1 MSDQSIIVRGNGTI
15 FLGGPPLVKAA
26 TGEVVSAQDLGGA
39 DVHSRLSGVTDY
51 TAESEAE
58 ACEIARDIVKY
69 LNLNPEPLSLGRME
83 GEDPL
88 YDCSELAGILPR
100 DAKRSFDVRE
110 VIARIVDGSRF
121 LEFKKEFGATMVTG
135 FASLFGI
142 PIGIVANNGIL
153 FSESTLKAV
162 HFIEE
167 CSQRKLPL
175 VFLQNITG
183 FMVGSE
189 YERQGIAKHG
199 AKLVTAVSTT
209 RCPKLTLIL
218 GGSYG
223 AGNYGMAGRA
233 FSPRFLYMLPNSR
246 ISVMG
251 GMQAATVLSTVKREG
266 IERKGRVGRRNS
278 AVGGKWS
285 AEEEEAFKK
294 PILEKYEREGS
305 YLYST
310 ARLWDDGVI
319 CYKDTR
325 KVLGLSLYSCLQQ
338 GEIEDT
344 MCGLFRMFPVSH
356 NKQTID

>member
-1 MSDQSIIVRGNGTI
+1 M
-15 FLGGPPLVKAA
+15 KAA

-51 TAESEAE
+51 TAENEAE

-69 LNLNPEPLSLGRME
+69 LNLKEERQELTRMKGEEPLF
-83 GEDPL
+83 
-88 YDCSELAGILPR
+88 DCSEIAGIIPS
-100 DAKRSFDVRE
+100 DAKKSFDVRE

-121 LEFKKEFGATMVTG
+121 FEFKKEYGTTMVTG

-142 PIGIVANNGIL
+142 PVGIVANNGIL

-162 HFIEE
+162 HFIEV

-175 VFLQNITG
+175 LFLQNITG

-209 RCPKLTLIL
+209 QCPKITLII

-251 GMQAATVLSTVKREG
+251 GMQAATVLSTVKRDG
-266 IERKGRVGRRNS
+266 IEKKGCFVG
-278 AVGGKWS
+278 
-285 AEEEEAFKK
+285 E
-294 PILEKYEREGS
+294 
-305 YLYST
+305 
-310 ARLWDDGVI
+310 D
-319 CYKDTR
+319 
-325 KVLGLSLYSCLQQ
+325 SL
-338 GEIEDT
+338 
-344 MCGLFRMFPVSH
+344 
-356 NKQTID
+356 

>member
-1 MSDQSIIVRGNGTI
+1 
-15 FLGGPPLVKAA
+15 
-26 TGEVVSAQDLGGA
+26 
-39 DVHSRLSGVTDY
+39 
-51 TAESEAE
+51 
-58 ACEIARDIVKY
+58 
-69 LNLNPEPLSLGRME
+69 
-83 GEDPL
+83 
-88 YDCSELAGILPR
+88 
-100 DAKRSFDVRE
+100 
-110 VIARIVDGSRF
+110 
-121 LEFKKEFGATMVTG
+121 MVTG

-344 MCGLFRMFPVSH
+344 MFGLFRMFPVSH